1 MKLLWYYLMAIGM
14 TYLGIPIL
22 GIESGFRS
30 LCQHEA
36 YKEKETEYGER
47 LIDFHSTT
55 FAAWKIFEQF
65 GEAIPQVSDGKIEN
79 KHPVAHNRTIV
90 VHHSCHL
97 LHQ

>member
-1 MKLLWYYLMAIGM
+1 MVPKLRGRAVYLPMKLLWYYLMAIGM

-65 GEAIPQVSDGKIEN
+65 GEAIPQVSK
-79 KHPVAHNRTIV
+79 
-90 VHHSCHL
+90 
-97 LHQ
+97 

>member
-1 MKLLWYYLMAIGM
+1 MNYTPELVPKLRGRAVYLPMKLLWYYLMSVGM
-14 TYLGIPIL
+14 VYFGIPQAAIY
-22 GIESGFRS
+22 SGFLG

-65 GEAIPQVSDGKIEN
+65 GEAIPQVSK
-79 KHPVAHNRTIV
+79 
-90 VHHSCHL
+90 
-97 LHQ
+97 